1 MKLNK
6 DNLIGVIIGF
16 IVLVIFAICLSSGC
30 AKRITPVPEIRY
42 VPVTDSTAVNEL
54 VLTKELLRRTQ
65 DSLNSYKS
73 DTTISADYFIVKYG
87 NLFDTNKLLKSNP
100 NEPIKIERI
109 NSLVIQNSSQNLL
122 TPNFDQLK
130 SLQKIIQSNLFRNFS
145 ELEKNI

>member
-16 IVLVIFAICLSSGC
+16 IVLVIFAICLSSGCAICLSSGC

-65 DSLNSYKS
+65 DSLNAYKS
-73 DTTISADYFIVKYG
+73 DTTISADYFVAKY
-87 NLFDTNKLLKSNP
+87 KL
-100 NEPIKIERI
+100 ERI
-109 NSLVIQNSSQNLL
+109 RYYNDIAGKGNNIKFLRGWIRR
-122 TPNFDQLK
+122 T
-130 SLQKIIQSNLFRNFS
+130 
-145 ELEKNI
+145 LEE

>member
-30 AKRITPVPEIRY
+30 VTPVPEIRY

-65 DSLNSYKS
+65 DSLNAYKS
-73 DTTISADYFIVKYG
+73 DTTISADYFVAKY
-87 NLFDTNKLLKSNP
+87 KL
-100 NEPIKIERI
+100 ERI
-109 NSLVIQNSSQNLL
+109 RYYNDIAGKGN
-122 TPNFDQLK
+122 
-130 SLQKIIQSNLFRNFS
+130 
-145 ELEKNI
+145 NIKFLRGWIRRTLDE

>member
-42 VPVTDSTAVNEL
+42 IPVTDSTAINEL

-65 DSLNSYKS
+65 DSLNAYK
-73 DTTISADYFIVKYG
+73 SADYFVAKY
-87 NLFDTNKLLKSNP
+87 KL
-100 NEPIKIERI
+100 ERI
-109 NSLVIQNSSQNLL
+109 RYYNDIAGKGNNIKYLRGWIRR
-122 TPNFDQLK
+122 T
-130 SLQKIIQSNLFRNFS
+130 
-145 ELEKNI
+145 LEE

>member
-65 DSLNSYKS
+65 DSLNAYKS
-73 DTTISADYFIVKYG
+73 DTTISADYFVAKY
-87 NLFDTNKLLKSNP
+87 KL
-100 NEPIKIERI
+100 ERI
-109 NSLVIQNSSQNLL
+109 RYYNDIAGKGNNIKYKIFQIKYLNYPFLNCLL
-122 TPNFDQLK
+122 CFLPLSPYIFHSFL
-130 SLQKIIQSNLFRNFS
+130 L
-145 ELEKNI
+145 

>member
-16 IVLVIFAICLSSGC
+16 IVLVIFAICLSSGCAICLSSGC

-65 DSLNSYKS
+65 DSLNAYKS
-73 DTTISADYFIVKYG
+73 DTTISADYFVAKY
-87 NLFDTNKLLKSNP
+87 KL
-100 NEPIKIERI
+100 ERI
-109 NSLVIQNSSQNLL
+109 RYYNDIAGKGN
-122 TPNFDQLK
+122 
-130 SLQKIIQSNLFRNFS
+130 
-145 ELEKNI
+145 NIKFLRGWIRRTLDE

>member
-30 AKRITPVPEIRY
+30 TKCITPVPEIRY

-65 DSLNSYKS
+65 DSLNAYKS
-73 DTTISADYFIVKYG
+73 DTTISVDYFVAKY
-87 NLFDTNKLLKSNP
+87 KL
-100 NEPIKIERI
+100 ERI
-109 NSLVIQNSSQNLL
+109 RYYTKLVDKNSSQ
-122 TPNFDQLK
+122 LK
-130 SLQKIIQSNLFRNFS
+130 FYKGWIKRV
-145 ELEKNI
+145 LE

>member
-65 DSLNSYKS
+65 DSLNAYKS
-73 DTTISADYFIVKYG
+73 DTTISADYFVAKYKLERIRYYNDIAG
-87 NLFDTNKLLKSNP
+87 KGIISNILEVGFVELLMNKLCILLIV
-100 NEPIKIERI
+100 EKI
-109 NSLVIQNSSQNLL
+109 L
-122 TPNFDQLK
+122 D
-130 SLQKIIQSNLFRNFS
+130 
-145 ELEKNI
+145 